1 MRLRDAPNPRDAGA
15 IRIGLQL
22 SLYPQEPGIVNV
34 MVYRSGQPPM
44 RWVFGKLSA
53 AEAPV
58 PFEVAMSAAGR
69 LTVTYHGSSY
79 SVGAPE
85 VRPRRV
91 VIGCSTGEF
100 EFTDVRVS
108 SRG

>member
-1 MRLRDAPNPRDAGA
+1 
-15 IRIGLQL
+15 LQL